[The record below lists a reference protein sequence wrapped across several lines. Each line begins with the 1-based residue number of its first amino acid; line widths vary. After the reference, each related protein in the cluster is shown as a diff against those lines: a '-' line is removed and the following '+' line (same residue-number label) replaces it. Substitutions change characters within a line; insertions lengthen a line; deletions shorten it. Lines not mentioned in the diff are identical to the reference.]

1 MSGVQIA
8 SLRPSAGYAFAGSSP
23 APTTI
28 ISKIAGFHKKAGYFG
43 Y

>member
-1 MSGVQIA
+1 IPKWSNGA
-8 SLRPSAGYAFAGSSP
+8 DCKSAGYAFAGSSP

-28 ISKIAGFHKKAGYFG
+28 IFKIAGFHKKAGYFS